1 MPDSDALPR
10 DEHAVNVGEN
20 QVANVFVSKRFSA
33 KMSSR
38 RRALKTKGVKS
49 LIAGIVLVLLIAVGF
64 GGFIGLYVWQSGQSL
79 VEMAE
84 ETEKLADVFFETQR
98 LTKVRNDALRDIRD
112 NSRIEEI
119 EEYFGISRAKHE
131 HNNLRVSEP
140 AEEFLRLLN
149 LIISEP
155 AVVIRRLNLN
165 SSLSFPVFP
174 RTAMQPVIRLNA
186 TLDIS
191 IARVF

>member
-1 MPDSDALPR
+1 MSDSDAFSK
-10 DEHAVNVGEN
+10 DQHEVSNGEN
-20 QVANVFVSKRFSA
+20 QVGNVFVSKRFSA
-33 KMSSR
+33 KMSSKR
-38 RRALKTKGVKS
+38 KVLKTKGVKS
-49 LIAGIVLVLLIAVGF
+49 LIAGVVLVLLIAVGF
-64 GGFIGLYVWQSGQSL
+64 GGFIGFYVWQSGQAL

-98 LTKVRNDALRDIRD
+98 LTKVRNDAVRDIRD

-119 EEYFGISRAKHE
+119 EEYFGISRAKHD
-131 HNNLRVSEP
+131 HNNLRISES
-140 AEEFLRLLN
+140 AEEFLKLLN
-149 LIISEP
+149 LIINEP